1 MTFANILHLRI
12 LGKKFCFGGKGMKN
26 RHLTKALALALA
38 LVLCVGIFAGCKTK
52 DPVTP
57 TPDGSQAT
65 PTPAETE
72 GTPVDSEKTHIV
84 LGAARPLSG
93 VYQVFEDSV
102 FGPIYKMWV
111 DEINAA
117 GGIYVEEYG
126 KKLLIDVKVYD
137 DTSDMATMVRMTEKL
152 ILEDKVDIMLP
163 SCSTAFVFAQA
174 EITNQY
180 GKLLISAEGG
190 SAELSAESA
199 KYPMFFNSANHS
211 VTQVPELVKVLTEMG
226 VTSVYIMYVEDSHG
240 LEYSGTIKPLLE
252 AAGIELKA
260 AKAVPPDIAD
270 LSPIITDAQASGA
283 DAFLSFCYPDQ
294 NFPAFFTSMA
304 MGYNPKAMMF
314 GPGGNMDVFPWAI
327 AGENAEGIM
336 AFGGFN
342 AKSSPGAKDFVDK
355 YNALYPELG
364 IDWWGHLPYYASL
377 EVLAQAIEGAG
388 TLDNAKIAEYIKNNT
403 FDTSMGPVYFHNGQ
417 IAEECY
423 LGEVG
428 QWQNG
433 IFEVID
439 TNDRRTADPI
449 YPKPDWK

>member
-1 MTFANILHLRI
+1 MR
-12 LGKKFCFGGKGMKN
+12 N
-26 RHLTKALALALA
+26 RHLVKVLALALA
-38 LVLCVGIFAGCKTK
+38 LVLCIGTFAGCKAKT
-52 DPVTP
+52 DPP
-57 TPDGSQAT
+57 AQAT
-65 PTPAETE
+65 NPPANQPTEQANDDTPAA
-72 GTPVDSEKTHIV
+72 PIDSEKTHIV

-111 DEINAA
+111 DEVNAA

-126 KKLLIDVKVYD
+126 KNLLLDVKVYD

-174 EITNQY
+174 EITNRY

-211 VTQVPELVKVLTEMG
+211 VTQAPELVRVLSEMG
-226 VTSVYIMYVEDSHG
+226 VESVYIMYVEDSHG
-240 LEYSGTIKPLLE
+240 LEYSGAVSPLLE
-252 AAGIELKA
+252 AAGIEVKS

-270 LSPIITDAQASGA
+270 LSPIITDAQSSGA

-294 NFPAFFTSMA
+294 NFPAFFTSVA

-342 AKSSPGAKDFVDK
+342 AKSTPGAKVFVDK
-355 YNALYPELG
+355 YNERYPELG

-403 FDTSMGPVYFHNGQ
+403 FDTSMGPVYFENGQ

-428 QWQNG
+428 QWQSG
-433 IFEVID
+433 VFEVID